1 MTGALEFLFCFQPVR
16 SATQVR
22 AYGRERINAG
32 RLPETMPSLISAGY
46 GAGAAVCALCDVEIL
61 SDHAMYK
68 VDDPRGLDEALTFH
82 FPCYV
87 IWQCECGQG

>member
-1 MTGALEFLFCFQPVR
+1 MQSKFIPTENELIQ
-16 SATQVR
+16 R
-22 AYGRERINAG
+22 ARERINAG

-87 IWQCECGQG
+87 IWQCECGQA